1 MSARPRAALS
11 VAACLA
17 AAITAGCATGG
28 GAPAAGTGQPP
39 IDSIWPTS
47 AREHVDLWLHGYA
60 VLTTDTARV
69 PFFLR
74 NYRQRMRQLKGQ
86 RNVVTQLDANFDRLS
101 SRFLANPALVN
112 GQFVPFYFRS
122 LEEIQNVAN
131 VFLRTGGDPR
141 MISDPSIQQYFPVL
155 NGAFPSAPDRDWLR
169 LFLQSLQDES
179 NRFYHDYWA
188 SEQQVRTPVRSAVD
202 SIWRVYRVKL
212 RRFLN
217 NTQQSNGELILSL
230 PLDGEGRTVNFNRLQ
245 NAIAVEFPREP
256 GEAANFLFVFAHEAV
271 NSVIGPAIADNTT
284 PAEQRAGLA
293 SGYTTNASVR
303 AGAMLV
309 QKIAPELVNDYMRF
323 YLRSAGLA
331 VPSGDP
337 TNAFTAAFALPDVL
351 RDAIARQLD
360 VVMGG
365 I

>member
-17 AAITAGCATGG
+17 AAVIAGCATGG
-28 GAPAAGTGQPP
+28 GGPAATGPLP
-39 IDSIWPTS
+39 TDSLWPTS
-47 AREHVDLWLHGYA
+47 TREHVDLWLHGYA

-112 GQFVPFYFRS
+112 GQFVPLYFS
-122 LEEIQNVAN
+122 SFQQIQDVAN
-131 VFLRTGGDPR
+131 VFLRAGGDPR
-141 MISDPSIQQYFPVL
+141 MISDASMQPYFQVL
-155 NGAFPSAPDRDWLR
+155 NGAFPTQPDRDWLR
-169 LFLQSLQDES
+169 LFLQSLSDES
-179 NRFYHDYWA
+179 NRFYHDYWT
-188 SEQQVRTPVRSAVD
+188 SEQQLRAPARSSVD
-202 SIWRVYRVKL
+202 SLWRVYRPKL

-217 NTQQSNGELILSL
+217 NTQQENGELILSL
-230 PLDGEGRTVNFNRLQ
+230 PLDGEGRTVNFNRRQ
-245 NAIAVEFPREP
+245 NAITVEFPAEP
-256 GEAANFLFVFAHEAV
+256 SQAANFLFVFAHEAV

-293 SGYTTNASVR
+293 TNYTTNASVR
-303 AGAMLV
+303 AGAMLI
-309 QKIAPELVNDYMRF
+309 QRIAPDLVNDYMRH
-323 YLRSAGLA
+323 YLRSAGIA

-337 TNAFTAAFALPDVL
+337 TNAFTAAFPLPDVL

-360 VVMGG
+360 LVMGG